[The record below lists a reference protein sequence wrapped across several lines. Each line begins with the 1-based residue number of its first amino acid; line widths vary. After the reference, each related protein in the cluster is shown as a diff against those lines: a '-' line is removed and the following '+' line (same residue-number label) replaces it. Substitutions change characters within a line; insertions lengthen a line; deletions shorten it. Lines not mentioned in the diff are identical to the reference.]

1 MKWIEG
7 KQQIIAASKT
17 GSWKEPTKMSI
28 LFPELRHHSKILSSG
43 LRQVFHERELQ
54 DGALTYD
61 LSRISD
67 ITIGHD
73 EHRAVTVG
81 VTSGEALIGQ
91 GLRTIGGLT
100 G

>member
-1 MKWIEG
+1 MR
-7 KQQIIAASKT
+7 
-17 GSWKEPTKMSI
+17 I
-28 LFPELRHHSKILSSG
+28 LLLEVRDHFKILSSDF
-43 LRQVFHERELQ
+43 VFRERALQ

-61 LSRISD
+61 LSQVSD

-81 VTSGEALIGQ
+81 ITCGKALIGQ
-91 GLRTIGGLT
+91 RLRAIGGLT